1 MSTDTTHSESIGVV
15 NIAPDITLIV
25 GTQRVFFR
33 RCNLCPDES
42 FGAIAF
48 LKLQEARRSAVEG
61 GFLANLAL
69 YLPGAVSA
77 AVAIAA
83 AVGAVAWLAGR

>member
-1 MSTDTTHSESIGVV
+1 MNKSR
-15 NIAPDITLIV
+15 IASLCAAAAAVLAGAVYLAV
-25 GTQRVFFR
+25 GTPSLAFVLPVMA
-33 RCNLCPDES
+33 LC
-42 FGAIAF
+42 FGVIAC
-48 LKLQEARRSAVEG
+48 LRLHEARRSAVEG
-61 GFLANLAL
+61 GFLANVAL

>member
-1 MSTDTTHSESIGVV
+1 MNKSR
-15 NIAPDITLIV
+15 IASLCAAAAAVLAGAVYLAV
-25 GTQRVFFR
+25 GTPSLSFVLPVMT
-33 RCNLCPDES
+33 LC
-42 FGAIAF
+42 FGAITF